1 MEKIKSSKDRN
12 ELKGAIFEIIVAGG
26 YYNEGHSVLEFP
38 TNPNNPVYDLK
49 LIQNEFNI
57 YISIKN
63 YGLFSR
69 VEEFL
74 VVTL

>member
-57 YISIKN
+57 YISIKIMAYLVVLRN
-63 YGLFSR
+63 FSR
-69 VEEFL
+69 NPK
-74 VVTL
+74 